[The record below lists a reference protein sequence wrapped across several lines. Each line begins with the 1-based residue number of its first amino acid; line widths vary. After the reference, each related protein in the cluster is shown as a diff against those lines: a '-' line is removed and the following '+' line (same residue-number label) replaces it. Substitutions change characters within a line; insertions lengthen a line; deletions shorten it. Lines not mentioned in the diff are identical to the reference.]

1 MCNVVEIVPDNPIVI
16 MRWDGYQPELPA
28 IMLNSH
34 MDVVPVVEEK
44 WSYPPFSGT
53 ITPDGKIY
61 GRGTQDMKSIGIQQL
76 EAIRRLKSR
85 GCHQLRRTVY
95 LTFVPDEELGGVK
108 GMKPFVSNH
117 NECNNHHSEEI
128 RFQDMNI
135 GLCLDEGIP
144 SCSEDYLAFYDERRP
159 VWINVHFHG
168 NAGHGLALIENTAA
182 EKFRIFL
189 NNIYSFRKEEQLRLE
204 NSLGKLTLGDI
215 TTVNMT
221 MINGGVQHNVVP
233 EQLSASFDIRL
244 TPSLSLDDFK
254 KKLDQWALNA
264 GGHIERGVY
273 PQVKNCSN
281 EIRTY
286 SFFSIFSI
294 YSFRKEEQLRLEN
307 SLGKLTLGDI
317 TTVNMTMINGGVQHN
332 VVPEQLSASFD
343 IRLTPSLSL
352 DDFKK
357 KLDQWALNAGGHIER
372 GVYPQVKNCSN
383 EIRTYSFFSIFSIYS
398 FRKEEQLRL
407 ENSLGKLTLG
417 DITTVNMTMIN
428 GGVQHNVVPE
438 QLSASF
444 DIRLTPSLSLD
455 DFKKKL
461 DQWALNAGGHI
472 EVSFQK
478 LTVFCIFYVS

>member
-1 MCNVVEIVPDNPIVI
+1 MSDNNEKYMDEIAVKNFIRYLQFVTVHPNPCYRAAVEWLVKLGQELQLMCNVVEIVPDNPIVI

-85 GCHQLRRTVY
+85 GCNQLRRTVY

-108 GMKPFVSNH
+108 GMKPFLLNH

-189 NNIYSFRKEEQLRLE
+189 N
-204 NSLGKLTLGDI
+204 
-215 TTVNMT
+215 
-221 MINGGVQHNVVP
+221 
-233 EQLSASFDIRL
+233 
-244 TPSLSLDDFK
+244 
-254 KKLDQWALNA
+254 
-264 GGHIERGVY
+264 
-273 PQVKNCSN
+273 
-281 EIRTY
+281 
-286 SFFSIFSI
+286 SI

-352 DDFKK
+352 DDFKR
-357 KLDQWALNAGGHIER
+357 KLDQWALNAGGQIEFEFINTGVDLKQSVITPDESTNPWWATLISVCSKHGSKVQKRIFPGGTDARFVREYHLLPHATNNKPIQAIGFSPIKNTPVLLHDHDEWLDKTEFLR
-372 GVYPQVKNCSN
+372 GC
-383 EIRTYSFFSIFSIYS
+383 RLYSD
-398 FRKEEQLRL
+398 L
-407 ENSLGKLTLG
+407 
-417 DITTVNMTMIN
+417 
-428 GGVQHNVVPE
+428 VQ
-438 QLSASF
+438 
-444 DIRLTPSLSLD
+444 
-455 DFKKKL
+455 
-461 DQWALNAGGHI
+461 ALA
-472 EVSFQK
+472 E
-478 LTVFCIFYVS
+478 LP